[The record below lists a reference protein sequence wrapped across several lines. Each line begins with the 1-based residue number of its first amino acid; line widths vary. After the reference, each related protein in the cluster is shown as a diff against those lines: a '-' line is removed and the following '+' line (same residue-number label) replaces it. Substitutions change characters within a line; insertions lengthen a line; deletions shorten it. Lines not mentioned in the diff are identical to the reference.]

1 MYKKGPEILYYVRE
15 ALKAY
20 EEGIEIKC
28 KDVEINTK
36 LLSNR
41 TLINL
46 KLSKNFLEITIFLF
60 LLENYGR
67 VIADCKKII
76 EINEKFIKAYF
87 RYASA
92 LFFVNRLE
100 EGLKIIDQG
109 LKVLFNFSQKY

>member
-1 MYKKGPEILYYVRE
+1 MRE

-46 KLSKNFLEITIFLF
+46 KLSKKMQKRKNNTIFIRKLWKS
-60 LLENYGR
+60 Y
-67 VIADCKKII
+67 C
-76 EINEKFIKAYF
+76 
-87 RYASA
+87 
-92 LFFVNRLE
+92 
-100 EGLKIIDQG
+100 
-109 LKVLFNFSQKY
+109 